1 MAFKFFEQ
9 TPFRAPYRSVVTN
22 PATGDKIDEGPV
34 YNVLTEADK
43 LSKSEVG
50 GYLSSNVDVAQSS
63 VFLLDTF
70 NFAIVKD
77 LTDENFTLASG
88 ADLDQRRLEK
98 FKKTADENRNRDE
111 KEKFDALKP
120 GMISAGKLFDQK
132 TNNPIDELD
141 QNISIKKKNL
151 PKVSQDVIGVTN
163 DYINYSSKRVVERV
177 KK

>member
-1 MAFKFFEQ
+1 MMMAGQRFFL
-9 TPFRAPYRSVVTN
+9 RALL
-22 PATGDKIDEGPV
+22 EGP
-34 YNVLTEADK
+34 
-43 LSKSEVG
+43 LSKKVEKVIIP
-50 GYLSSNVDVAQSS
+50 NP
-63 VFLLDTF
+63 
-70 NFAIVKD
+70 KD

-120 GMISAGKLFDQK
+120 GTISAGKLFDQK